1 MFAKVGKILSLSQQR
16 AAEGHLGAA
25 RQLLEMAALR
35 VLRGVGPGYYHTAG
49 FWRRELSWRDKT
61 SQLSSAEH
69 RRAVTRL
76 NPPEYRKL
84 SQNKIAEKAILS
96 LFALPTP
103 RFLGRLAS
111 RDGLDY
117 RGRSLRDTAE
127 LAALIREQSVSR
139 LVFKQIE
146 GYGGKGVRIA
156 RLESRNEIFC
166 GAIGGKDKN
175 DLRTLSDYCE
185 SALALSQGNDWL
197 VEEYFDQHPLM
208 AQLNPTSVN
217 TVRIWILERSAGE
230 SVVVTAYVR
239 IGRAN
244 MFVDN
249 ASSGGIV
256 VPIDLATGVLARA
269 QDSYADRRLYPRHP
283 DHDAAIEGTVVP
295 HWEEVQRFAKRVLS
309 VFPNVRFAGLDI
321 AIGKDG
327 PVVLELNVSPD
338 REGAAFT
345 DCPSVRWLKGANG
358 AL

>member
-1 MFAKVGKILSLSQQR
+1 MFAKVNKILSLSQQR

-25 RQLLEMAALR
+25 YQLMEMAMLR

-49 FWRRELSWRDKT
+49 FWRRELSWRDKSSHLSATEYRRVVT
-61 SQLSSAEH
+61 S
-69 RRAVTRL
+69 L

-103 RFLGRLAS
+103 RFLGRLAFHN
-111 RDGLDY
+111 GLDH
-117 RGRSLRDTAE
+117 RGRSLRDAAE
-127 LAALIREQSVSR
+127 LAALVREQGASR

-146 GYGGKGVRIA
+146 GYGGKGVKIA
-156 RLESRNEIFC
+156 RLESRDEILC
-166 GAIGGKDKN
+166 GAIGGTHSD
-175 DLRTLSDYCE
+175 TLQSLPDYCE
-185 SALALSQGNDWL
+185 SELALSQGNDWL
-197 VEEYFDQHPLM
+197 VEEYFDQHPVM

-217 TVRIWILERSAGE
+217 TVRIWILERSPSE

-256 VPIDLATGVLARA
+256 ARIDLATGTLGAA
-269 QDSYADRRLYPRHP
+269 QDAFADRRLYPRHP
-283 DHDAAIEGTVVP
+283 DHAAMIEGTAVP
-295 HWEEVQRFAKRVLS
+295 HWQEVQGFAKRVLS
-309 VFPNVRFAGLDI
+309 VFPNLRFAGLDI

-338 REGAAFT
+338 REAAAFT
-345 DCPSVRWLKGANG
+345 DCPTVPWLKATTS